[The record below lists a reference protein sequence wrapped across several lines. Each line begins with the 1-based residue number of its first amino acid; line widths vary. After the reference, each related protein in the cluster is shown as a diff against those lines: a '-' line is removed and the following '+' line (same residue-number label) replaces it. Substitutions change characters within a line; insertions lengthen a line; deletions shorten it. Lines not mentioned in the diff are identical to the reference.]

1 MDDCANTQ
9 YPPITGKL
17 RELVADVNWHEI
29 TDNIGG
35 PWLDSWHRAMRD
47 RCDTIDA
54 IHARLEAAYDRL
66 RAERDSMA
74 AALDRAEGEHEY
86 APESHY
92 VMLPKD
98 ADGEPVHIGDVMEWP
113 DGETFEVVG
122 IGDGVLFY
130 TYDDDYAEWTGAS
143 TKRHHHTPTVEDLLR
158 EFADEMNQNLGMY
171 TGEAIDADEWRS
183 ADAKTVEKFAAKLRL
198 AGDSE

>member
-1 MDDCANTQ
+1 MDDCANAQ

-17 RELVADVNWHEI
+17 REKLAEYEPTEGKCNLITRAVGSTGYARLVE
-29 TDNIGG
+29 
-35 PWLDSWHRAMRD
+35 L
-47 RCDTIDA
+47 CDTIDA
-54 IHARLEAAYDRL
+54 IHARLEAAYDHL

-74 AALDRAEGEHEY
+74 AALDRVEGEHDY

-122 IGDGVLFY
+122 IGGDTLFY
-130 TYDDDYAEWTGAS
+130 AYDDDYAEWTVAH
-143 TKRHHHTPTVEDLLR
+143 TKRHHHAPTVEYVLR
-158 EFADEMNQNLGMY
+158 EFFSRYVTTKPKEEDD
-171 TGEAIDADEWRS
+171 AIIAEY
-183 ADAKTVEKFAAKLRL
+183 AAKLRL
-198 AGDSE
+198 AGDAE